1 MKDHMPSDLVPLHDG
16 MILSFVNYELKV
28 KIENKPIGAQ
38 KDQLAA
44 QKEFFAKRDQ
54 ELDMLKSMGGAVFT
68 GAALGAMASEAAA
81 PVNVDDVQPGA

>member
-28 KIENKPIGAQ
+28 RIESKSNTAQ
-38 KDQLAA
+38 KEQLAA
-44 QKEFFAKRDQ
+44 QAEFFEKRRQ

-68 GAALGAMASEAAA
+68 GAAAATAAA
-81 PVNVDDVQPGA
+81 TVAESANVDDV